1 MDGATDGWE
10 SVPHAEKGR
19 QMLDRPHHELLH
31 AHPRYYDLAFGY
43 RDLNAECGFLE
54 HLSRHLG
61 RGVLESFLEVC
72 CGPGYHMHQFAGRGV
87 RSYGVDYSAEMV
99 PYAREKAHRLA
110 TAAGFSGIMGAPTE
124 GRAVPPVGMVLQGDP
139 RELSLPEAVDLAF
152 MPWLKLGY
160 LLTDE
165 EVVDQFVTVAKNIGR
180 GGIYV
185 LELDH
190 PAHLFGYPERV
201 ERQWE
206 MSEENLHVTVQWGN
220 GKELVDPITHTSEME
235 VVFDVQDEGRQET
248 LRDAAP
254 MRHFTHRELR
264 ALVRLSGV
272 FDWVA
277 TFGDLSVTQPFDL
290 SPGARRM
297 VPVLRCNI

>member
-1 MDGATDGWE
+1 
-10 SVPHAEKGR
+10 
-19 QMLDRPHHELLH
+19 MLERPHHELIY
-31 AHPRYYDLAFGY
+31 AQPRYYDIAFGF
-43 RDLNAECGFLE
+43 RDLGAECGFLE

-61 RGVLESFLEVC
+61 RGGLESYCEVC
-72 CGPGYHMHQFAGRGV
+72 CGPGYHVHEFAGRGV
-87 RSYGVDYSAEMV
+87 RAYGLEYSDDMV
-99 PYAREKAHRLA
+99 PYAREKGYRLA
-110 TAAGFSGIMGAPTE
+110 TAAGFSGLIGEAKE
-124 GRAVPPVGMVLQGDP
+124 GRAMPPIAMILQGDP
-139 RELSLPEAVDLAF
+139 REVSLPEAVDLAF

-165 EVVDQFVTVAKNIGR
+165 EVVDQFVTIAKNIGR
-180 GGIYV
+180 GGLYV
-185 LELDH
+185 IELDH
-190 PAHLFGYPERV
+190 PAHLFGYPDRA

-206 MSEENLHVTVQWGN
+206 AEGDGVRVAVQWGSDQ
-220 GKELVDPITHTSEME
+220 EPVDPITHTSD
-235 VVFDVQDEGRQET
+235 VDVIFDVDENGRNEII
-248 LRDAAP
+248 RDGAP

-297 VPVLRCNI
+297 VLVLRCNI

>member
-1 MDGATDGWE
+1 
-10 SVPHAEKGR
+10 
-19 QMLDRPHHELLH
+19 
-31 AHPRYYDLAFGY
+31 
-43 RDLNAECGFLE
+43 
-54 HLSRHLG
+54 
-61 RGVLESFLEVC
+61 
-72 CGPGYHMHQFAGRGV
+72 
-87 RSYGVDYSAEMV
+87 MV
-99 PYAREKAHRLA
+99 AYAREKAYRLA
-110 TAAGFSGIMGAPTE
+110 TAAGFSGIAGVSGE
-124 GRAVPPVGMVLQGDP
+124 GRAIPPVALIIQGDP
-139 RELSLPEAVDLAF
+139 REVSLPEAVDLAF

-165 EVVDQFVTVAKNIGR
+165 EVVDHFVTVAKNIGR

-190 PAHLFGYPERV
+190 PAHLFGFPDRSEHQWDVEEGDTRV
-201 ERQWE
+201 
-206 MSEENLHVTVQWGN
+206 SVQWGS
-220 GKELVDPITHTSEME
+220 GDEPVDPITHTAE
-235 VVFDVQDEGRQET
+235 VEVAFEVKENDRAQTV
-248 LRDAAP
+248 RDTAP

>member
-1 MDGATDGWE
+1 
-10 SVPHAEKGR
+10 
-19 QMLDRPHHELLH
+19 MLERPHHELLYSY
-31 AHPRYYDLAFGY
+31 PKYFDVAFGY
-43 RDLNAECGFLE
+43 RDLSAECGFLE

-61 RGVLESFLEVC
+61 RGVLESFMEVC
-72 CGPGYHMHQFAGRGV
+72 CGPGYHMHHFAARGV
-87 RSYGVDYSAEMV
+87 RSYGVEYSDDMV
-99 PYAREKAHRLA
+99 PYARDKAYRLA
-110 TAAGFSGIMGAPTE
+110 LAAGFSGVMGASPE
-124 GRAVPPVGMVLQGDP
+124 GRAIPPISMVLQGDP
-139 RELSLPEAVDLAF
+139 REVSLPEAVDLAF

-165 EVVDQFVTVAKNIGR
+165 EVIEHFVTVAKNIGR
-180 GGIYV
+180 GGLYV

-190 PAHLFGYPERV
+190 PAHLFGYPERS
-201 ERQWE
+201 ERQWDA
-206 MSEENLHVTVQWGN
+206 SENGVRVSVHWGDDH
-220 GKELVDPITHTSEME
+220 ELIDPITHTTE
-235 VVFDVQDEGRQET
+235 VEVAFDVEDGARKESIQDE
-248 LRDAAP
+248 AP
-254 MRHFTHRELR
+254 MRSFTHRELR